1 MRRLEGKVAL
11 VTGAAGGIGSAIA
24 QRFAEEGA
32 SVACT
37 DLDAGGAGAVAER
50 VRTAGARA
58 TAIEHD
64 VARRD
69 SWEAAV
75 AETVNALGPLDV
87 LVNNAGITRD
97 RTLLKL
103 VDEEWDA
110 VIDVHLRG
118 TYLGCQQGLAAMRE
132 RGWGRIVNLSS
143 ISAWGSIGQTNY
155 AAAKAGIVGITRTV
169 ALEGARYGV
178 LVNAIA
184 PGGVDTP
191 MLRAIPEEL
200 FEQGRELV
208 PLRRYAQPGE
218 IAAVAAFLASDDASY
233 VTGQVIHVNGGALL
247 P

>member
-1 MRRLEGKVAL
+1 VKRLEGKTAL

-32 SVACT
+32 GVACT
-37 DLDAGGAGAVAER
+37 DLDLAGAEAVAER
-50 VRTAGARA
+50 IRAAGGQ
-58 TAIEHD
+58 AIAVEHD

-75 AETVNALGPLDV
+75 ARTLEAFGALDI

-97 RTLLKL
+97 RTLLKMS
-103 VDEEWDA
+103 DEEWQA

-118 TYLGCQQGLAAMRE
+118 TFLGCQHGLAAMRD

-143 ISAWGSIGQTNY
+143 ISALGSYGQTNY
-155 AAAKAGIVGITRTV
+155 SAAKAGIIGVTRTV

-191 MLRAIPEEL
+191 MLRGIGEEL
-200 FEQGRELV
+200 FEQGREAV
-208 PLRRYAQPGE
+208 PLRRYAEPGE

-233 VTGQVIHVNGGALL
+233 VTGQVIHADGGASVG
-247 P
+247 

>member
-1 MRRLEGKVAL
+1 MKRLEGKTAL

-32 SVACT
+32 GVACT
-37 DLDAGGAGAVAER
+37 DLNLEGAEAVAER
-50 VRTAGARA
+50 IRA
-58 TAIEHD
+58 DGGQAIAVEHD

-75 AETVNALGPLDV
+75 ARMLEAFGALDIV
-87 LVNNAGITRD
+87 VNNAGITRD
-97 RTLLKL
+97 RTLLKMS
-103 VDEEWDA
+103 DEEWQA

-118 TYLGCQQGLAAMRE
+118 TFLGCQHGLAAMRD

-143 ISAWGSIGQTNY
+143 ISALGSYGQTNY
-155 AAAKAGIVGITRTV
+155 SAAKAGIIGVTRTV

-191 MLRAIPEEL
+191 MLRGIGEEL
-200 FEQGRELV
+200 FEQGREAV
-208 PLRRYAQPGE
+208 PLRRYAEPGE

-233 VTGQVIHVNGGALL
+233 VTGQVIHADGGASVG
-247 P
+247 

>member
-1 MRRLEGKVAL
+1 MKRLEGKTAL

-32 SVACT
+32 GVACT
-37 DLDAGGAGAVAER
+37 DLDLAGAEAVVERIRAAGGQAIAV
-50 VRTAGARA
+50 
-58 TAIEHD
+58 EHD
-64 VARRD
+64 VSRRD

-75 AETVNALGPLDV
+75 ARTLEAFGALDI

-97 RTLLKL
+97 RTLLKMS
-103 VDEEWDA
+103 DEEWQA

-118 TYLGCQQGLAAMRE
+118 TFLGCQHGLAAMRD

-143 ISAWGSIGQTNY
+143 ISALGSYGQTNY
-155 AAAKAGIVGITRTV
+155 SAAKAGIIGVTRTV

-191 MLRAIPEEL
+191 MLRGIGEEL
-200 FEQGRELV
+200 FEQGREAV
-208 PLRRYAQPGE
+208 PLRRYAEPGE

-233 VTGQVIHVNGGALL
+233 VTGQVIHADGGASVG
-247 P
+247 